1 MITLLIT
8 LAVFLLLS
16 SSLGLLNPSSYF
28 EEKKDKWGDIV
39 KMPKQSQLLKLA
51 VVVVICLVVAAINPI
66 EVQRIDAGSVGLKID
81 RVGNEKG
88 IPVARPCKGWVW
100 YNTWLTDVVEYSIR
114 QEHISYSGFTVTT
127 KGGTP
132 IDVSPSFNYAL
143 KSDRATD
150 VYINLLKGGDFSSLK
165 DTWISTAT
173 AIALKN
179 ASNRF
184 TIDSIFNHQDLYQQA
199 VEAEMNRELSKYFTV
214 SQINP
219 GQKTPGSMKGILESK
234 AAAIQQA
241 QQAELDRQ
249 TADAQAY
256 TKIAKARGDSAEAVI
271 TAAGEAKAIQLKT
284 RELSDN
290 YVNYIK
296 WLNANP
302 DVPRVPQ
309 TVLGGNAS
317 VLLNK

>member
-1 MITLLIT
+1 MITLLIVLIT
-8 LAVFLLLS
+8 AGILGTA
-16 SSLGLLNPSSYF
+16 LGLFDTSKYF
-28 EEKKDKWGDIV
+28 IKSKDKWGDEVNDVNNTQMI
-39 KMPKQSQLLKLA
+39 KLLIA
-51 VVVVICLVVAAINPI
+51 VVICLVVAAINPI

-114 QEHISYSGFTVTT
+114 QEHINYTGFTVTT

-132 IDVSPSFNYAL
+132 IDVAPSFNYAL
-143 KSDRATD
+143 KPDRATD

-165 DTWISTAT
+165 YTWISTAT

-184 TIDSIFNHQDLYQQA
+184 SIDSIFNHQDLYQQA
-199 VEAEMNRELSKYFTV
+199 VEAEMNKELNKYFTV

-219 GQKTPGSMKGILESK
+219 GQKTPASMKGILESK

-284 RELSDN
+284 RELSEN

-296 WLNANP
+296 WFNANP
-302 DVPRVPQ
+302 DVPRVPT
-309 TVLGGNAS
+309 TVLGSNTS
-317 VLLNK
+317 VLLSK

>member
-1 MITLLIT
+1 MITLLIVLIT
-8 LAVFLLLS
+8 AGILGTA
-16 SSLGLLNPSSYF
+16 LGLFDTSKYF
-28 EEKKDKWGDIV
+28 IKSKDKWGDEVNDVNNTQMI
-39 KMPKQSQLLKLA
+39 KLLIA
-51 VVVVICLVVAAINPI
+51 VVICLVVAAINPI

-114 QEHISYSGFTVTT
+114 QEHINYTGFTVTT

-132 IDVSPSFNYAL
+132 IDVAPSFNYAL
-143 KSDRATD
+143 KPDRATD

-184 TIDSIFNHQDLYQQA
+184 SIDSIFNHQDLYQQA
-199 VEAEMNRELSKYFTV
+199 VEAEMNKELNKYFTV

-219 GQKTPGSMKGILESK
+219 GQKTPASMKGILESK

-284 RELSDN
+284 RELSEN

-296 WLNANP
+296 WFNANP
-302 DVPRVPQ
+302 DVPRVPT
-309 TVLGGNAS
+309 TVLGSNTS

>member
-1 MITLLIT
+1 MITLLIVLIT
-8 LAVFLLLS
+8 AGILGTA
-16 SSLGLLNPSSYF
+16 LGLFDTSKYF
-28 EEKKDKWGDIV
+28 IKSKDKWGDEVNNVNNTQMI
-39 KMPKQSQLLKLA
+39 KLLIA
-51 VVVVICLVVAAINPI
+51 VVICLVVAAINPI

-114 QEHISYSGFTVTT
+114 QEHINYTGFTVTT

-132 IDVSPSFNYAL
+132 IDVAPSFNYAL
-143 KSDRATD
+143 KPDRATD

-184 TIDSIFNHQDLYQQA
+184 SIDSIFNHQDLYQQA
-199 VEAEMNRELSKYFTV
+199 VEAEMNKELNKYFTV

-219 GQKTPGSMKGILESK
+219 GQKTPASMKGILESK

-284 RELSDN
+284 RELSEN

-296 WLNANP
+296 WFNANP
-302 DVPRVPQ
+302 DVPRVPT
-309 TVLGGNAS
+309 TVLGSNTS
-317 VLLNK
+317 VLLSK

>member
-1 MITLLIT
+1 MITLLIVLIT
-8 LAVFLLLS
+8 AGILGTA
-16 SSLGLLNPSSYF
+16 LGLFDTSKYF
-28 EEKKDKWGDIV
+28 IKSEDKWGDEVNNVNNTQMI
-39 KMPKQSQLLKLA
+39 KLLIA
-51 VVVVICLVVAAINPI
+51 VVICLVVAAINPI

-114 QEHISYSGFTVTT
+114 QEHINYTGFTVTT

-132 IDVSPSFNYAL
+132 IDVAPSFNYAL
-143 KSDRATD
+143 KPDRATD

-184 TIDSIFNHQDLYQQA
+184 SIDSIFNHQDLYQQA
-199 VEAEMNRELSKYFTV
+199 VEAEMNKELNKYFTV

-219 GQKTPGSMKGILESK
+219 GQKTPASMKGILESK

-284 RELSDN
+284 RELSEN

-296 WLNANP
+296 WFNANP
-302 DVPRVPQ
+302 DVPRVPT
-309 TVLGGNAS
+309 TVLGSNTS
-317 VLLNK
+317 VLLSK

>member
-1 MITLLIT
+1 MITLLIVLIT
-8 LAVFLLLS
+8 AGILGTA
-16 SSLGLLNPSSYF
+16 LGLFDTSKYF
-28 EEKKDKWGDIV
+28 IKSKDKWGDEVNNVNNTQMI
-39 KMPKQSQLLKLA
+39 KLLIA
-51 VVVVICLVVAAINPI
+51 VVICLVVAAINPI

-114 QEHISYSGFTVTT
+114 QEHINYTGFTVTT

-132 IDVSPSFNYAL
+132 IDVAPSFNYAL
-143 KSDRATD
+143 KPDRATD

-184 TIDSIFNHQDLYQQA
+184 SIDSIFNHQDLYQQA
-199 VEAEMNRELSKYFTV
+199 VEAEMNKELNKYFTV

-219 GQKTPGSMKGILESK
+219 GQKTPASMKGILESK

-284 RELSDN
+284 RELSEN

-296 WLNANP
+296 WFNANP
-302 DVPRVPQ
+302 DVPRVPT
-309 TVLGGNAS
+309 TVLGSNTS

>member
-1 MITLLIT
+1 MITLLIVLIT
-8 LAVFLLLS
+8 AGILGTA
-16 SSLGLLNPSSYF
+16 LGLFDTSKYF
-28 EEKKDKWGDIV
+28 IKSKDKWGDEVNDVNNTQMI
-39 KMPKQSQLLKLA
+39 KLLIA
-51 VVVVICLVVAAINPI
+51 VVICLVVAAINPI

-114 QEHISYSGFTVTT
+114 QEHINYTEFTVTT

-132 IDVSPSFNYAL
+132 IDVAPSFNYAL
-143 KSDRATD
+143 KPDRATD

-184 TIDSIFNHQDLYQQA
+184 SIDSIFNHQDLYQQA
-199 VEAEMNRELSKYFTV
+199 VEAEMNKELNKYFTV

-219 GQKTPGSMKGILESK
+219 GQKTPASMKGILESK

-284 RELSDN
+284 RELSEN

-296 WLNANP
+296 WFNANP
-302 DVPRVPQ
+302 DVPRVPT
-309 TVLGGNAS
+309 TVLGSNTS
-317 VLLNK
+317 VLLSK